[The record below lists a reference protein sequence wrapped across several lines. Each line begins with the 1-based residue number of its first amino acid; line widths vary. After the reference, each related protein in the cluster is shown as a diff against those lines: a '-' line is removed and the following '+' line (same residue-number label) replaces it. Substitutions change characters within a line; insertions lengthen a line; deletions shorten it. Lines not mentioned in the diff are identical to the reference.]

1 MNFESARE
9 QTYYEKGNNAESLM
23 NDIITLVKAHNLSLS
38 QTRALFHEIV
48 NRIEDTPLC
57 KM

>member
-1 MNFESARE
+1 MNFEPARE
-9 QTYYEKGNNAESLM
+9 QIYSERENNAELLM
-23 NDIITLVKAHNLSLS
+23 NDITALVKAHKLSLS